1 VLRLLIR
8 KLFQGI
14 VLILLTTAVTFFL
27 LAAAGGDAFSSL
39 RDNPQVSERTI
50 EQLRKSYG
58 LDRPVS
64 TRYLSW
70 LGGALTA
77 DLGESFYFKTPVSS
91 LVASRFAATA
101 LMSLAA
107 LAFAV
112 AIALVLSFLQ
122 VRYRSSLLA
131 KLIEGVVLISA
142 SMPRIV
148 LGLAGLLIA
157 VTLAVTSTFWIAAVA
172 LAVPLIAAF
181 LAQFHD
187 SLVVAMSEDYVR
199 TARAKGLTETAVILR
214 HAFRGAIN
222 PSLTLLGVS
231 LGGLLGG
238 SVIVEAIFGIQGI
251 GSLMVLAV
259 RNRDI
264 PLIMGIMVITS
275 LAVWAGNAIAE
286 ALQLLNDRRLRT
298 AETE

>member
-1 VLRLLIR
+1 M
-8 KLFQGI
+8 
-14 VLILLTTAVTFFL
+14 LILLTTAVTFFL